1 VNCCDLTAGSL
12 REPITVQRQTAQSD
26 GMGGQ
31 AIQWD
36 ELFTTRAQ
44 VKPLS
49 GREALQAMQ
58 LQASI
63 THRIYIRFRTDLTT
77 ADRILLRGQPLQ
89 IRSILNMEMRSQWLE
104 LSCEQGVAT

>member
-1 VNCCDLTAGSL
+1 VNCCDITAGSL
-12 REPITVQRQTAQSD
+12 RETITVQRTFAQSD

-49 GREALQAMQ
+49 GREALFAMQ

-63 THRIYIRFRTDLTT
+63 THRIYIRFRTDLTV

-89 IRSILNMEMRSQWLE
+89 IRAILNMEMRSQWLE

>member
-1 VNCCDLTAGSL
+1 MKCCDLTAGSL
-12 REPITVQRQTAQSD
+12 RDTITVQRQSAQSD

-36 ELFTTRAQ
+36 DLFSTRAQ

-58 LQASI
+58 LQATI
-63 THRIYIRFRTDLTT
+63 THRIYIRFRADLTT

-89 IRSILNMEMRSQWLE
+89 IRSILNIEMRSQWLE
-104 LSCEQGVAT
+104 LSCDQGVAT

>member
-1 VNCCDLTAGSL
+1 MKCCELNAGML
-12 REPITVQRQTAQSD
+12 REPLTVQRKVTVSD

-31 AIQWD
+31 VVQWVT
-36 ELFTTRAQ
+36 LYTTRGH

-63 THRIYIRFRTDLTT
+63 THRIYIRYTPDLT
-77 ADRILLRGQPLQ
+77 AVDRLLMRGQPLQ
-89 IRSILNMEMRSQWLE
+89 IRSILNLEMRDRWLE
-104 LSCEQGVAT
+104 LSCDAGVAT